1 MNFTRKLARLRPFRS
16 SSKRCID
23 MEANWAPLEKRLG
36 FSRCVGFMFMGR
48 INGVNRYKHG
58 ITRTYLNLDDDGRC
72 YSVGE
77 RGACTLANWDEE
89 LEKLQAALSTLG
101 ASLTT
106 AYDDA
111 FIELKRK
118 SLQRRGIALLTINIE
133 PQESNIH

>member
-1 MNFTRKLARLRPFRS
+1 MG
-16 SSKRCID
+16 
-23 MEANWAPLEKRLG
+23 ANWAPLEKRLG
-36 FSRCVGFMFMGR
+36 YSLCVGFMFMGR

-58 ITRTYLNLDDDGRC
+58 ITRTYLNLDDAGTC

-89 LEKLQAALSTLG
+89 LGKLQAALSTLG

-111 FIELKRK
+111 FFERKRK
-118 SLQRRGIALLTINIE
+118 SLQERGIALTINIE